1 LFYVAKRW
9 QLVFIVIPDEALR
22 SDIAILGKKG
32 RGKSYAAKG
41 LVERLLD
48 LGERVLILDP
58 LGHWWGL
65 KSSADGERPGYAVAV
80 FGGEHADIAITEES
94 GRVLAQILAAET
106 IPAIVDMGAM
116 RKGEQQRLVADL
128 LDELFARNRALDD
141 RARGSRRL
149 RTAIPDGR
157 RDPRPL

>member
-1 LFYVAKRW
+1 MTKH
-9 QLVFIVIPDEALR
+9 FIIPNEALR

-65 KSSADGERPGYAVAV
+65 KS
-80 FGGEHADIAITEES
+80 F
-94 GRVLAQILAAET
+94 
-106 IPAIVDMGAM
+106 
-116 RKGEQQRLVADL
+116 
-128 LDELFARNRALDD
+128 
-141 RARGSRRL
+141 L
-149 RTAIPDGR
+149 R
-157 RDPRPL
+157 